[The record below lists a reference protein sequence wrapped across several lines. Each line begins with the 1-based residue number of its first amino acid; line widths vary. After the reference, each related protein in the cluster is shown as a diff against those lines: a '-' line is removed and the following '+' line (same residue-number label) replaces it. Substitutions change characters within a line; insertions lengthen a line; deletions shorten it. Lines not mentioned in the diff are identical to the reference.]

1 MIVGIL
7 VAVLISY
14 LIVKPLGEA
23 VHAMNEIA
31 EGDGDLTKRISEK
44 GNNEV
49 TDLAIAFNKFAE
61 RIRGLVSHV
70 AGTTTKLN
78 SASNDM
84 ASNMEATSQ
93 DTDTQKSEITLVAT
107 SMNEMTATVQEV
119 ATHAVAAAD
128 EAEAADLA
136 ASSGRS
142 TVLNTISSIEDLSN
156 EINEASNVITSL
168 EKNGEEIATVFEMID
183 SIAEQTNLLALNA
196 AIEAARAGE
205 QGRGFAV
212 VADEVR
218 TLASKT
224 QESTAE
230 IQNVIEKLQAGAQS
244 AVDAM
249 ANSRDKAQET
259 VSQASEA
266 GAALDNI
273 TGAVTRIK
281 DMNRQIA
288 TAAEEQSAVAEEI
301 NRNIVNIDNISSNTV
316 ISIQKTNEIGQDLTE
331 MSSELEVLVG
341 KFKLD

>member
-1 MIVGIL
+1 M
-7 VAVLISY
+7 LISY